1 MQNEFS
7 MNINFI
13 TLIFIIV
20 IIATNKAAHTIGI
33 FM

>member
-20 IIATNKAAHTIGI
+20 IIATNKAAQTIGI